1 MQKELPVIKASYDL
15 NLGIIKMSEKLNKS
29 LKYSVG
35 SRLLNES
42 LELMI
47 LLYRSSTRERK
58 TPSLELAKES
68 VHVIRVLIRILV
80 DTRGIEKR
88 KYLELSR
95 QVDDISKQLNG
106 WYKKNVSLAKVS
118 GQSSVD

>member
-42 LELMI
+42 F
-47 LLYRSSTRERK
+47 
-58 TPSLELAKES
+58 
-68 VHVIRVLIRILV
+68 RI
-80 DTRGIEKR
+80 I
-88 KYLELSR
+88 
-95 QVDDISKQLNG
+95 
-106 WYKKNVSLAKVS
+106 
-118 GQSSVD
+118 